1 MYPDDSSHRQSI
13 DVQKAVKID
22 LDPFAE
28 EYDMNHKRRGVA
40 LILNHVHFE
49 SMSTR
54 KGSVK
59 DSLDL
64 KLSLSKLGFDVRIYT
79 DPTVK
84 VIAATLQSSKYHTT
98 LPDNPVCAVITV
110 LLRYVRSVSDDRSND
125 GCVWIECYYNI
136 CMSNWNNEMQI
147 ASANIYKKKK
157 DRNKETEISL
167 FPSICNI
174 ADRNA
179 TVLLALCTPLFLI
192 FPRWAHSFISP
203 LIE

>member
-1 MYPDDSSHRQSI
+1 MYPNDSSSRHSI
-13 DVQKAVKID
+13 DAQKAVKID

-64 KLSLSKLGFDVRIYT
+64 KVSLSKLGFDVRIYT

-84 VIAATLQSSKYHTT
+84 VIAATLQSSKYH
-98 LPDNPVCAVITV
+98 I
-110 LLRYVRSVSDDRSND
+110 
-125 GCVWIECYYNI
+125 YYT
-136 CMSNWNNEMQI
+136 S
-147 ASANIYKKKK
+147 
-157 DRNKETEISL
+157 
-167 FPSICNI
+167 
-174 ADRNA
+174 
-179 TVLLALCTPLFLI
+179 
-192 FPRWAHSFISP
+192 
-203 LIE
+203 